1 MNINTRVRSYGSLHV
16 NSEGEPLIQPIED
29 YSADTIDVIQPAG
42 NGHHRGGNNAHEK
55 NFHGDVESQG
65 SSEDDL
71 PVKDRL
77 RNCCKSTFTLQNALG
92 KLPIVTWLP
101 KYRCDTFQSDLIAGL
116 TVGLTVIPQGLAYA
130 QIAGLSPEY
139 GLYSAFMGCFVYA
152 LLGTSKDITLGP
164 TAIMSLMT
172 AEFGSSKSPCLKYDM
187 DNACEARDP
196 TLAILLTLL
205 SGVIELTM
213 GVLQLGI
220 LVNYISYPV
229 INAFTSAAAISIA
242 VGQLKTVLGLK
253 DVSREFLHQV
263 YDICRK
269 IPETRKWDMTMGIIA
284 IIACVL
290 LKKLR
295 TIKYRGDDDPNHEVS
310 IPVKILR
317 KLIWLCGTGAN
328 AIVVIVSAAV
338 VAIVES
344 QGVDIEEHISVTGNI
359 TGGMPSF
366 KPPAFEIR
374 HDNETMS
381 TSEVF
386 STLGAG
392 IGIVP
397 LLALVETMAIGK
409 AFARANNYKI
419 QPTQELL
426 AIGTAN
432 IVSSFVSSYPITGS
446 FSRTAV
452 NSQSGVRTP
461 LGGVWTGALVILAL
475 IVLTPYFY
483 YIPKAALAGVII
495 AAVVQ
500 MVDYQIVKKL
510 WFANKLDL
518 IPLFVTFIGSL
529 TIGIEYGILIGIGV
543 SLLMLLYPIARPKV
557 KYTLVSGALIVTPS
571 QGVNFPAAEHIEI
584 KAMEKAKVDGK
595 MRHII
600 LNMEHLSDLDYTAIQ
615 SVKSLLADCEMSGM
629 RLVLVG
635 GMTAVREKLQTS
647 NVKNLTHV
655 DTISEALS
663 ELSLQAVDDVAVRGD
678 EVDPFISRL

>member
-1 MNINTRVRSYGSLHV
+1 MRDIELTVLGDSQKPSRTEKDPVSTISYPDSSLHM
-16 NSEGEPLIQPIED
+16 GK
-29 YSADTIDVIQPAG
+29 PAG
-42 NGHHRGGNNAHEK
+42 NGHHGVGRPQQKGHP
-55 NFHGDVESQG
+55 DDLESQG
-65 SSEDDL
+65 GSEDDL
-71 PVKDRL
+71 PIKDRL
-77 RNCCKSTFTLQNALG
+77 KNCCSSTFTVQNALG
-92 KLPIVTWLP
+92 KLPIVSWLP

-152 LLGTSKDITLGP
+152 LMGTSKDITLGP

-172 AEFGSSKSPCLKYDM
+172 AEFGSSKSPCVKYDSLG
-187 DNACEARDP
+187 ACEARDP

-269 IPETRKWDMTMGIIA
+269 IPETRVWDMTMGIIA
-284 IIACVL
+284 IIACIL

-295 TIKYRGDDDPNHEVS
+295 TVKWRGEDDPNVEVS
-310 IPVKILR
+310 LPVKILR
-317 KLIWLCGTGAN
+317 KFVWLCGTGAN
-328 AIVVIVSAAV
+328 AIVVIISAAV
-338 VAIVES
+338 IAIVDS
-344 QGVDIEEHISVTGNI
+344 QGFDIEEHVTVTGNI
-359 TGGMPSF
+359 TGGMPPF
-366 KPPAFEIR
+366 RPPAFEI
-374 HDNETMS
+374 HSENLNETMS
-381 TSEVF
+381 TNEVF

-500 MVDYQIVKKL
+500 MVDYEIVRKL
-510 WFANKLDL
+510 WHANKLDL

-529 TIGIEYGILIGIGV
+529 TIGIEYGILVGIGV

-557 KYTLVSGALIVTPS
+557 KYTLTSGALVVTPA
-571 QGVNFPAAEHIEI
+571 QGVNFPAAEHIEL

-615 SVKSLLADCEMSGM
+615 SIKSLMADCELAGM
-629 RLVLVG
+629 RLILAG
-635 GMTAVREKLQTS
+635 GMISVREKLQTA
-647 NVKNLTHV
+647 NVKNLVLV
-655 DTISEALS
+655 DSVNDALS
-663 ELSLQAVDDVAVRGD
+663 ELSIQVDDVAVNG
-678 EVDPFISRL
+678 EEADPFISRL

>member
-1 MNINTRVRSYGSLHV
+1 
-16 NSEGEPLIQPIED
+16 
-29 YSADTIDVIQPAG
+29 
-42 NGHHRGGNNAHEK
+42 
-55 NFHGDVESQG
+55 
-65 SSEDDL
+65 
-71 PVKDRL
+71 
-77 RNCCKSTFTLQNALG
+77 
-92 KLPIVTWLP
+92 
-101 KYRCDTFQSDLIAGL
+101 
-116 TVGLTVIPQGLAYA
+116 
-130 QIAGLSPEY
+130 
-139 GLYSAFMGCFVYA
+139 
-152 LLGTSKDITLGP
+152 
-164 TAIMSLMT
+164 
-172 AEFGSSKSPCLKYDM
+172 
-187 DNACEARDP
+187 
-196 TLAILLTLL
+196 
-205 SGVIELTM
+205 M

-269 IPETRKWDMTMGIIA
+269 IPETRVWDMTMGIVA
-284 IIACVL
+284 ILACIL

-295 TIKYRGDDDPNHEVS
+295 TVKWSGEDDPNVEVS
-310 IPVKILR
+310 LPVKILR

-338 VAIVES
+338 VAIVDNL
-344 QGVDIEEHISVTGNI
+344 GVDIEHHVSVTGNI
-359 TGGMPSF
+359 TGGMPPF
-366 KPPAFEIR
+366 RPPAFEIKS
-374 HDNETMS
+374 DSLNETMS

-432 IVSSFVSSYPITGS
+432 IVSSFVASYPITGS

-495 AAVVQ
+495 SAVIQ
-500 MVDYQIVKKL
+500 MIDYEIVKKL
-510 WFANKLDL
+510 WHANKLDL

-557 KYTLVSGALIVTPS
+557 KYTATSGALIVTPA
-571 QGVNFPAAEHIEI
+571 QGVNFPAAEHIEV
-584 KAMEKAKVDGK
+584 KAMEKAKVGGK

-615 SVKSLLADCEMSGM
+615 SIKSLMADCALAGM
-629 RLVLVG
+629 RLILAG
-635 GMTAVREKLQTS
+635 GMTSVREKLQTA
-647 NVKNLTHV
+647 NVKNLVLV
-655 DTISEALS
+655 DSVNDAFS
-663 ELSLQAVDDVAVRGD
+663 ELSIQAVDDAALNG
-678 EVDPFISRL
+678 EEADPFISRL

>member
-1 MNINTRVRSYGSLHV
+1 MRDIQLTVLGDQQKPGRAEKEPVSTISYPHV
-16 NSEGEPLIQPIED
+16 SPHMGK
-29 YSADTIDVIQPAG
+29 PAG
-42 NGHHRGGNNAHEK
+42 NGHHGNARDRK
-55 NFHGDVESQG
+55 GYSGDVESQG
-65 SSEDDL
+65 SGSEDDL
-71 PVKDRL
+71 PLKERL
-77 RNCCKSTFTLQNALG
+77 GNCCRSTCTVQNALG
-92 KLPIVTWLP
+92 KLPIVSWLP

-139 GLYSAFMGCFVYA
+139 GLYSAFMGCFV
-152 LLGTSKDITLGP
+152 P
-164 TAIMSLMT
+164 
-172 AEFGSSKSPCLKYDM
+172 
-187 DNACEARDP
+187 
-196 TLAILLTLL
+196 
-205 SGVIELTM
+205 
-213 GVLQLGI
+213 
-220 LVNYISYPV
+220 
-229 INAFTSAAAISIA
+229 
-242 VGQLKTVLGLK
+242 
-253 DVSREFLHQV
+253 
-263 YDICRK
+263 
-269 IPETRKWDMTMGIIA
+269 WDMTMGIVA
-284 IIACVL
+284 IIACIL

-310 IPVKILR
+310 LPVKILR
-317 KLIWLCGTGAN
+317 KLVWLCGTGAN
-328 AIVVIVSAAV
+328 AIVVIVAAAV
-338 VAIVES
+338 IAIVDS
-344 QGVDIEEHISVTGNI
+344 QGVNIEGYVTVTGNI
-359 TGGMPSF
+359 TGGLPPF
-366 KPPAFEIR
+366 RLPAFEVQS
-374 HDNETMS
+374 DNVTMS

-475 IVLTPYFY
+475 VVLTPYFY

-495 AAVVQ
+495 AAVIQ
-500 MVDYQIVKKL
+500 MVDYEIVRKL
-510 WFANKLDL
+510 WHANKLDL

-557 KYTLVSGALIVTPS
+557 KYTNVSGALVVTPA
-571 QGVNFPAAEHIEI
+571 QGVNFPAAEHIEL
-584 KAMEKAKVDGK
+584 KAMEKAKAGGK

-615 SVKSLLADCEMSGM
+615 SIKSLLADCEIAGM
-629 RLVLVG
+629 RFILAG

-647 NVKNLTHV
+647 NIKNLTHIAVREKLQTSNIKNLTHV
-655 DTISEALS
+655 DSVNEALS
-663 ELSLQAVDDVAVRGD
+663 ELSLQAVDDAAVRG
-678 EVDPFISRL
+678 EEADPFISRL